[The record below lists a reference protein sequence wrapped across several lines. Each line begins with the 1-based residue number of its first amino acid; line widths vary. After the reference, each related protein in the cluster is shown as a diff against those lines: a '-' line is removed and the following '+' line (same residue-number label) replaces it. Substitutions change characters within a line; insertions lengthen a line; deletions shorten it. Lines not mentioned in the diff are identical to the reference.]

1 MMDLPEALIRGVKQ
15 RKVILFAGAGL
26 SSHLGLPL
34 FDVLKAHLAEQSG
47 LQDWAG
53 LEFPVLAE
61 YYLSKTQK
69 RDELWSWMKET
80 WNPPAIDI
88 LASQPHRCIVDL
100 DFPVIYTTNYDSWL
114 EAAFAAAG
122 KPFRK
127 IVNVS
132 DLADTVNGETEIIK
146 FHGDLEH
153 PGTIVLTESSFLR
166 RMSLDEPLDIRLRSD
181 SLAKPILFAGYS
193 MSDPNIRYLLFKLG
207 QLWEMHS
214 DRSKKPTSFLLM
226 AEENEAQHWLLS
238 ERGVEGIVAPG
249 KDVNAGLTCFF
260 QTLSSA
266 VRLTGSAV

>member
-1 MMDLPEALIRGVKQ
+1 VKQ
-15 RKVILFAGAGL
+15 RQIILFAGAGL

-34 FDVLKAHLAEQSG
+34 FDVLKSYLAEGAG
-47 LQDWAG
+47 LQDWDG
-53 LEFPVLAE
+53 LEFPALAE
-61 YYLSKTQK
+61 YYLSKTQR
-69 RDELWSWMKET
+69 RDELWSWMKQT
-80 WNPPAIDI
+80 WNPPTIDI

-132 DLADTVNGETEIIK
+132 NLAETAAGETEIIK
-146 FHGDLEH
+146 FHGDLED
-153 PGTIVLTESSFLR
+153 PETIVLTESSFLR
-166 RMSLDEPLDIRLRSD
+166 RMSLDQPLDIRLRSD

-214 DRSKKPTSFLLM
+214 DRSKKPTSYLLM
-226 AEENEAQHWLLS
+226 AEENEAQQWLLR
-238 ERGVEGIVAPG
+238 ERGVEGILAPG
-249 KDVNAGLTCFF
+249 KDANAGLTCFF
-260 QTLSSA
+260 QTLSTA
-266 VRLTGSAV
+266 VR